1 MDGVEDLVLAA
12 CLEDQCFDRQCEGSR
27 ADWMYSLF
35 KGTPAYPRFVGP
47 ILAALANSTDDRD
60 GDQLR
65 ELASLMGRNGDLK
78 AASAL
83 RSFVWAQT
91 FSADSVLGAAALCAL
106 DGIPAVIEMAQ
117 HLGKVVLQDPDAWV
131 DTVDRLIDH
140 TISFDTVF
148 AELKRVAAGDEA
160 VAAYVAR
167 EGARIASDAAHDRSH
182 ESQAERDERRGEEFM
197 ARNPCDAILAA
208 ATRKSA
214 GRGLFLLF
222 GRWAG
227 EEDLIRILD
236 HLRVEP
242 DPKVSEKLLWI
253 FRRATLPYL
262 DEHVWEL
269 ASHSATDVR
278 NAAVMAL
285 SNLSDPRVYALGRER
300 LGDPDFSSEFS
311 EEIALFKNSFQ
322 PGDETLILDALERQS
337 VDGDE
342 AHALG
347 SSAVDLCTSATPAS
361 AGRGGAMGLSHQ
373 PVQRLPPSGRRTAVG
388 NGTACPPTSRPSAA
402 TTHRKSCAR
411 WSAQLLDARSLK
423 EAAPWQVPLC
433 RASQPCA
440 RRRQNEAADA
450 QHDRTI
456 VGPPG
461 GSRYEQTIKGAGE
474 HHLQAPAPAPHN
486 EHHCADIHVDASDH
500 RGHQK
505 EA

>member
-1 MDGVEDLVLAA
+1 MEYTIQSTELSREAFAIALRHGRGSVVMHLRDHGMDGVEDLVLAA

-27 ADWMYSLF
+27 AEWMYGLF

-47 ILAALANSTDDRD
+47 ILAALADNADDRD

-65 ELASLMGRNGDLK
+65 ELASLMGRNGDLQ

-83 RSFVWAQT
+83 RNFVWAQT
-91 FSADSVLGAAALCAL
+91 FSAATVLGATDICAL
-106 DGIPAVIEMAQ
+106 DGIPAVLEMARR
-117 HLGKVVLQDPDAWV
+117 LGRVVQQDPDAWV

-140 TISFDTVF
+140 TPPFDTVF

-167 EGARIASDAAHDRSH
+167 EEARIASDTAHDRSH
-182 ESQAERDERRGEEFM
+182 ESQAARDKRRGEELM
-197 ARNPCDAILAA
+197 NQNPCDAILAA

-269 ASHSATDVR
+269 ASHSASDVR

-300 LGDPDFSSEFS
+300 LADPRFSSEFS
-311 EEIALFKNSFQ
+311 EELAQFKNNFQ
-322 PGDETLILDALERQS
+322 PGDETLILAALERQS

-347 SSAVDLCTSATPAS
+347 SSAVDLCTSARSPAL
-361 AGRGGAMGLSHQ
+361 AGVAQWVYRTNPCSICRRQAVEMLMEWD
-373 PVQRLPPSGRRTAVG
+373 RLPAHI
-388 NGTACPPTSRPSAA
+388 AA
-402 TTHRKSCAR
+402 
-411 WSAQLLDARSLK
+411 
-423 EAAPWQVPLC
+423 EC
-433 RASQPCA
+433 R
-440 RRRQNEAADA
+440 
-450 QHDRTI
+450 
-456 VGPPG
+456 
-461 GSRYEQTIKGAGE
+461 Y
-474 HHLQAPAPAPHN
+474 
-486 EHHCADIHVDASDH
+486 DASEDL
-500 RGHQK
+500 RALVG
-505 EA
+505 ATP